1 MFKLYVLTILH
12 VLWFILSVIVGG
24 VSLCTGAVFLDVY
37 RRKISPFHT
46 ARSSF
51 DHYIAVTSLSW
62 LGWYMMKK
70 LEKST
75 KDIVKTQETI
85 LLDRLKENSETV
97 YGKEYKFSEIR
108 SRDEFVKAHPLT
120 RIKHYQPY
128 IQRMMKGE
136 VSVLTA
142 KQPIIFAVT
151 SGTSGESSIL
161 PMTGRQR
168 LLFFLQG
175 ITTIY
180 DRMHRVYPVHKELL
194 KDMKLFFTPKWRTS
208 EAGIPIGPNSSSPT
222 NSKSLLNLYSTPKA
236 GYEILSE
243 PEALYVQLLFG
254 LRDKDLG
261 IIEANFASTVFTA
274 FTALELN
281 MEDLITDIELG
292 RVNPKLKIETAIRQE
307 LEKILSPDVERAR
320 DIRNAFKGGNTGLAK
335 RVWPNCQL
343 ILCCD
348 TGSFALQ
355 GDMLKDTYC
364 KGIPLY
370 SPIYGASE
378 GLLGINIWPDK
389 KPVHYLLAP
398 ESMFFEFI
406 PLENCEEDQPKTLF
420 MDQVNNI
427 FLCMYNVYFLLH
439 VFYSI
444 IICEYQLM
452 IQSSV

>member
-1 MFKLYVLTILH
+1 M
-12 VLWFILSVIVGG
+12 
-24 VSLCTGAVFLDVY
+24 DVY

-51 DHYIAVTSLSW
+51 DHYVAVTSLSW
-62 LGWYMMKK
+62 IGWYMMRK

-108 SRDEFVKAHPLT
+108 NRDEFVKAHPLT

-136 VSVLTA
+136 VKILTA

-151 SGTSGESSIL
+151 SGTSGESSII
-161 PMTGRQR
+161 PMTGKQR

-180 DRMHRVYPVHKELL
+180 DRMHRTL
-194 KDMKLFFTPKWRTS
+194 KLFFTPKWRTS

-254 LRDKDLG
+254 LRDKDL
-261 IIEANFASTVFTA
+261 EANFASTVFTA

-281 MEDLITDIELG
+281 IDDLIKDIELG
-292 RVNPKLKIETAIRQE
+292 LYK
-307 LEKILSPDVERAR
+307 DRAQ
-320 DIRNAFKGGNTGLAK
+320 DIRNAFKGGNVGLAK
-335 RVWPNCQL
+335 RNMAKL
-343 ILCCD
+343 
-348 TGSFALQ
+348 SA
-355 GDMLKDTYC
+355 
-364 KGIPLY
+364 
-370 SPIYGASE
+370 
-378 GLLGINIWPDK
+378 NI
-389 KPVHYLLAP
+389 VL
-398 ESMFFEFI
+398 
-406 PLENCEEDQPKTLF
+406 
-420 MDQVNNI
+420 
-427 FLCMYNVYFLLH
+427 
-439 VFYSI
+439 
-444 IICEYQLM
+444 
-452 IQSSV
+452 